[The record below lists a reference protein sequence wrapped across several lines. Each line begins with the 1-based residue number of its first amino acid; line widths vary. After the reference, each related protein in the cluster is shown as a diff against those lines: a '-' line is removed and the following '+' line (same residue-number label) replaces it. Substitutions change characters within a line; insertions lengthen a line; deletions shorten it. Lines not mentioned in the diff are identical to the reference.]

1 MNRNAWPRIVVLGA
15 GAVGCYYGGLLARA
29 GAAVTLVARPPHLEA
44 LQHNGLDFDGLR
56 FHERIAVGATGDAS
70 AVRDAD
76 WVLFAVKSTDT
87 GAAAREMAPHLGPR
101 TVVIGLQNGVDNLER
116 IRAILPN
123 PVVPAVVYVAAAM
136 SGPGALRHTG
146 RGDLVIGPMGD
157 RDGQVDF
164 GALASVF
171 ERAGIGCRVS
181 DNVEG
186 ELWVKLLM
194 NCAYNPVSALG
205 RSRYKSMAARPDVLE
220 VIRAVVKEV
229 LAVAQAAGVALPPGD
244 HVEAA
249 CRLADS
255 MPEATSST
263 AQDLARG
270 RRTEIDHLNG
280 YIVRRGAE
288 LGVPVPV
295 NATLHTLVRLLESN
309 VLASAPAGA

>member
-1 MNRNAWPRIVVLGA
+1 MNGNRWPRIVVMGA

-44 LQHNGLDFDGLR
+44 LRRDGLHFDGLR
-56 FHERIAVGATGDAS
+56 FRERIAVEAAGDAS

-87 GAAAREMAPHLGPR
+87 EAAAREMAPYLPAQAL
-101 TVVIGLQNGVDNLER
+101 VVGLQNGVDNLER
-116 IRAILPN
+116 IRAVLPN
-123 PVVPAVVYVAAAM
+123 PVVPAVVYVAVAM

-146 RGDLVIGPMGD
+146 RGDLVIGPMGARD
-157 RDGQVDF
+157 RQVDF
-164 GALASVF
+164 GSVAAVF

-181 DNVEG
+181 GNVEG

-205 RSRYKSMAARPDVLE
+205 RSQYKTMAARPDVLG
-220 VIRAVVKEV
+220 VMRAVVHEV
-229 LAVAQAAGVALPPGD
+229 IAVAEAAGVTLPPGD

-295 NATLHTLVRLLESN
+295 NATLHALVRLLESN